1 MPRWWFR
8 VCRAAGAI
16 CNVGSAALVG
26 KPCSFFLGSQRNA
39 RFQIHMFIHF
49 LEKQLCLT
57 AIFPRLVFQQIIT
70 FSHTI
75 LITILH
81 AYVMVILAFSF
92 FEDYL

>member
-39 RFQIHMFIHF
+39 RFQIHMFIPF

-75 LITILH
+75 LIMILH

>member
-26 KPCSFFLGSQRNA
+26 KPCSFFLGSQRNV
-39 RFQIHMFIHF
+39 RFQIHMFIPF

-57 AIFPRLVFQQIIT
+57 AIFPCLVFQQIIT

>member
-1 MPRWWFR
+1 
-8 VCRAAGAI
+8 
-16 CNVGSAALVG
+16 
-26 KPCSFFLGSQRNA
+26 
-39 RFQIHMFIHF
+39 MFIHF

-57 AIFPRLVFQQIIT
+57 AIFPHLVFQQIIT